1 MLKKNIYLD
10 NHASTKIDT
19 RVHKGMISIYNKY
32 FGNPHS
38 SSHQHGW
45 LAESFINKSRLK
57 ISNAICSKKDEIFFT
72 SGATESNN
80 LVIKGIA
87 LNQNK
92 KKHIITCVTE
102 HKCVLESCKF
112 LEAIGY
118 KVTYLKINK
127 FGQLNLDDLKK
138 KINNKTFLVSIM
150 HVNN

>member
-57 ISNAICSKKDEIFFT
+57 ISNAI
-72 SGATESNN
+72 
-80 LVIKGIA
+80 
-87 LNQNK
+87 
-92 KKHIITCVTE
+92 
-102 HKCVLESCKF
+102 
-112 LEAIGY
+112 
-118 KVTYLKINK
+118 
-127 FGQLNLDDLKK
+127 
-138 KINNKTFLVSIM
+138 
-150 HVNN
+150 

>member
-112 LEAIGY
+112 LEKIGF
-118 KVTYLKINK
+118 KVSYLKVNK
-127 FGQLNLDDLKK
+127 YGHIDLKAVSYTHLTLPT
-138 KINNKTFLVSIM
+138 ILLV
-150 HVNN
+150 